1 MSKIDPLAKMLGEG
15 LVEMRR
21 KLDAAEG
28 RADELQRKLNVAHQ
42 ALRGAREAFEEVEAA
57 LDPPRKVVP
66 GLLAPKSNALSKMLD
81 GPDASDVR
89 EALLII
95 RETLTALEVAP

>member
-1 MSKIDPLAKMLGEG
+1 MSTIDPLAKMLGEG

-28 RADELQRKLNVAHQ
+28 RADELQRRLAVAHQ
-42 ALRGAREAFEEVEAA
+42 ALRGAREAFEEVEYA
-57 LDPPRKVVP
+57 LDPPRSVL
-66 GLLAPKSNALSKMLD
+66 GELLAPKSHALSKMLER
-81 GPDASDVR
+81 PSAPNVE

-95 RETLTALEVAP
+95 RETLTALEVVP

>member
-28 RADELQRKLNVAHQ
+28 RADELQRQLNIAHQ
-42 ALRGAREAFEEVEAA
+42 ALRGAREAFEEVEE
-57 LDPPRKVVP
+57 
-66 GLLAPKSNALSKMLD
+66 ALSPPAVPDALARGALSSMLQH
-81 GPDASDVR
+81 GPDVE